1 LKLFSFKTKEQMV
14 RIGIEL
20 DGQKYDFT
28 RIWDMFKDI
37 QGKHRFPDLTFM
49 QVMIELGLFN
59 VEDIN
64 EVISTVKNLRSLDD
78 LTIKAPIKYD
88 VPIARP
94 QKIICLG
101 RNYRKHAEEFNKPVP
116 KEPIIFAKLPSTL
129 IAHESTIVLPRNVGR
144 VDHEGELALVI
155 SKTAKNIAASKAYE
169 YIAGY
174 TIMNDV
180 TARAMQIQDIEN
192 KLPWTRTKGFD
203 TFGPMGPFLIPH
215 KAIFNP
221 HQLDITVKL
230 NGEIRQHANTS
241 EMIFKI
247 PELIQYISRYMTLS
261 PGDIIAT
268 GTPEGVSELH
278 DGDVVSVAIDQI
290 GILENNVIAE

>member
-37 QGKHRFPDLTFM
+37 QGRHRFPDLTFM

-155 SKTAKNIAASKAYE
+155 SKTAKNIAESKAYE

-221 HQLDITVKL
+221 HQLDIIVKL

-290 GILENNVIAE
+290 GILENNVVAE

>member
-1 LKLFSFKTKEQMV
+1 MKLFSFKTKDQII
-14 RIGIEL
+14 RIGVEL
-20 DGQKYDFT
+20 NRQKYDFT
-28 RIWDMFKDI
+28 HIWEMFKDI
-37 QGKHRFPDLTFM
+37 QGKHQFPALTFL
-49 QVMIELGLFN
+49 QVMIELGVFN
-59 VEDIN
+59 YNDIN
-64 EVISTVKNLRSLDD
+64 EVITTVKNLRSLDD
-78 LTIKAPIKYD
+78 LKINNQIQFD

-101 RNYRKHAEEFNKPVP
+101 RNYQKHAEEFNKPVP
-116 KEPIIFAKLPSTL
+116 KEPIIFAKVSSTL
-129 IAHESTIVLPRNVGR
+129 IAHQGTIILPKNVGR

-155 SKTAKNIAASKAYE
+155 GKTGKNIAESKAYE

-192 KLPWTRTKGFD
+192 KMPWTRTKSFD
-203 TFGPMGPFLIPH
+203 TFGPIGPAIVPTKLIS
-215 KAIFNP
+215 NP
-221 HQLDITVKL
+221 HQLDITVKV

-241 EMIFKI
+241 QMIFKI
-247 PELIQYISRYMTLS
+247 PELIHYISRYMTLS

-278 DGDVVSVAIDQI
+278 DNDVVTVEIEEIS
-290 GILENNVIAE
+290 ILENKVISE